1 MAFDKNKKFNWVA
14 KQAWPVSRASL
25 EESTQRALATH
36 QDVKIP
42 DGTIAIDR
50 DLLQDIRDSLDNEAA
65 NSNSYCAELRN
76 KLDNLYPY
84 LSCLQK

>member
-50 DLLQDIRDSLDNEAA
+50 DLLQDIRDLITLCTLIDKSGQCKAM
-65 NSNSYCAELRN
+65 SN
-76 KLDNLYPY
+76 KLDSLYPY
-84 LSCLQK
+84 LTC